1 MAEIKSALE
10 IALEKTAGI
19 EGDKETLKAN
29 EYKNDGKRLASRF
42 LSDNEEKVDVSGE
55 LKSRADA
62 EGRNVKE
69 GFLHTILANLSLP
82 TDDTYPGRIKKLEEG
97 VHHVVK
103 DKKSVSHLFQQIDQF
118 FKQYLQTR
126 DQVGE
131 QLKQQYEPQLR
142 EKERQLAKQM
152 GSQIR
157 LTAES
162 DPEYMNLLH
171 KNLARLE
178 EQYSQALV
186 QVKDELTGL
195 FNSRR

>member
-1 MAEIKSALE
+1 MSEIKSALE
-10 IALEKTAGI
+10 IALERTAGI

-29 EYKNDGKRLASRF
+29 ELKNEGKRLASRF
-42 LSDNEEKVDVSGE
+42 LSTGEEKVDVSGE
-55 LKSRADA
+55 LKKRADS
-62 EGRNVKE
+62 EGRSVRE
-69 GFLHTILANLSLP
+69 GFFQTMLANLSLP
-82 TDDTYPGRIKKLEEG
+82 SEESYAEQIKKLEEG
-97 VHHVVK
+97 VHFVIK
-103 DKKSVSHLFQQIDQF
+103 DKKNVSYLFQQIDQF

-152 GSQIR
+152 GAQIH
-157 LTAES
+157 LTPES
-162 DPEYMNLLH
+162 DPEFMNLLQ

-178 EQYSQALV
+178 EQYSQALT